1 VSQLKKLSCG
11 NSKSKQP
18 HWDGKGNFHCRT
30 LATELSCVQKE
41 LSMTGLFK
49 NPFGQGKSKIAFTLI
64 ELLVVIAIIAIL
76 AGLLLP
82 ALASAKEKG
91 KRAAC
96 KSNMRQAILAMHMYG
111 NENRERVVPG
121 RDNQA
126 ALAWHSLRISSIG
139 YSNLVRYSGNAKIL
153 DCPNINFG
161 KQAKYTAAYGYL
173 IGYNYLG
180 DSYLPTSHANLWYSP
195 KKLTESSTNVILA
208 DANHWSLIDSLKIAP
223 HGRTGP
229 AQETTTN
236 GVTSFTRNKSGVTAK
251 DIGAVGGNVGYLDG
265 SVIWKTMRQM
275 KTNIAYYNIN
285 GGDFYRGNW

>member
-1 VSQLKKLSCG
+1 VLLEISC
-11 NSKSKQP
+11 
-18 HWDGKGNFHCRT
+18 DGKKIPMSQ
-30 LATELSCVQKE
+30 A
-41 LSMTGLFK
+41 FK
-49 NPFGQGKSKIAFTLI
+49 NSSIQKRSEIAFTLI

-96 KSNMRQAILAMHMYG
+96 KNNMRQAILAMHMYG

-121 RDNQA
+121 RDNQTTPV
-126 ALAWHSLRISSIG
+126 WHSIRISSVG
-139 YSNLVRYSGNAKIL
+139 YSNLVQYSGNAKIL

-161 KQAKYTAAYGYL
+161 RQTRYTPAYGYL

-180 DSYLPTSHANLWYSP
+180 DAVLPTTGSFLWYSP
-195 KKLTESSTNVILA
+195 KKLTESGTNVILA
-208 DANHWSLIDSLKIAP
+208 DANHWSLVDTLKIAP

-229 AQETTTN
+229 AQESGTN
-236 GVTSFTRNKSGVTAK
+236 GVTSFTRNKAGTTAK
-251 DIGAVGGNVGYLDG
+251 DIGAVGGNVGHLDG

-275 KTNIAYYNIN
+275 KTNNAYSN
-285 GGDFYRGNW
+285 GSGTLAYLGNW